1 MVLIFQLK
9 LYWTLILD
17 SNSTSEGEEKFCCN
31 APVDLVMCGLRD
43 VTAEYTLS
51 LSNLTKLPV
60 VFWWLFSLPSRK
72 SRNSMSLFVFSIA
85 QV

>member
-17 SNSTSEGEEKFCCN
+17 GNSTSEGEEKFCCN

-51 LSNLTKLPV
+51 PFKFDKITRCFLMAVLTSQP
-60 VFWWLFSLPSRK
+60 
-72 SRNSMSLFVFSIA
+72 
-85 QV
+85 QVTQQHESVCL